1 MELKGI
7 ITISEDSQHI
17 TCCKSVVNIMIGGV
31 SLYDALENYLRPN
44 AESFWNDKGKE
55 KSCSVRYVIL
65 DEAPLKPFKKKSFND
80 LSAEVVMKTIY
91 TDYEGGCY
99 SEWTC
104 GYGGFDYVTG
114 EGGHS
119 IFNELS
125 AHEGKYIHFVI

>member
-7 ITISEDSQHI
+7 ITIGEHSQHI
-17 TCCKSVVNIMIGGV
+17 TCCKSVTDIMIGGV
-31 SLYDALENYLRPN
+31 SLYDALENYLGPD
-44 AESFWNDKGKE
+44 AEDHWNGKGKE
-55 KSCSVRYVIL
+55 ESCSVRYVIL
-65 DEAPLKPFKKKSFND
+65 DEAPSEEKSFDD

-125 AHEGKYIHFVI
+125 DYEGKYIHFVI